1 MYRNHRQD
9 AGATER
15 PTGKMPAPR
24 SHCQPGCPAMKG
36 LGLRRPLV
44 GLRYKTA
51 TTRVP
56 TCRVAFPG
64 CHFQTIPVTSRRYE
78 RPRAR
83 RRLESLRY
91 KSATT
96 RVATCGVAFLRLHFQ
111 TVPPSGVRLALTA
124 KLSSYYQARGVFR
137 KQSVSILFR
146 LAERKGAQWQ

>member
-1 MYRNHRQD
+1 MP
-9 AGATER
+9 ATEQPTGKMPATEQ

-24 SHCQPGCPAMKG
+24 SHRQPGCPAMKG
-36 LGLRRPLV
+36 LGLRRPFA
-44 GLRYKTA
+44 G
-51 TTRVP
+51 
-56 TCRVAFPG
+56 
-64 CHFQTIPVTSRRYE
+64 
-78 RPRAR
+78 
-83 RRLESLRY
+83 LRY